1 MNTVTNL
8 SGIQKV
14 AIILSTLDADTA
26 ADVIKEFDDEQIAA
40 ISGEMTKLDR
50 VDKALVEMVL
60 DDLSKELKLNR
71 TGVKYDN
78 NSFRKLLVKA
88 VGEPKTEEILMS
100 IEDGTLFPAP
110 FFPLKEASEEEL
122 LRILVGEH
130 PQTIA
135 LVLSYVDSQ
144 RAAKVLIQ
152 FPAELQADIIMRI
165 ATMEPPPL
173 KLLNQVN
180 EVVLSK
186 VKNDDRRQKTP
197 AKKKFKLA
205 SEIIGGM
212 EGPADKNVVDMI
224 SHKNP
229 ELADE
234 IKKLLFTFEDVIYV
248 QDDAFRKVLTE
259 VDNGII
265 ALALKTANEEIE
277 KKFFSNMS
285 KRVGDSVREEREL
298 LGPRLLSEVE
308 AAQQQVVDAIKRLE
322 AKGESIVKKK
332 GAKGSAEKFV

>member
-1 MNTVTNL
+1 MVRKI

-14 AIILSTLDADTA
+14 AIILSTLDAETA
-26 ADVIKEFDDEQIAA
+26 ATLIKEFNDEEIAA
-40 ISGEMTKLDR
+40 ISGEMTNFDR
-50 VDKALVEMVL
+50 IDKELVETVL
-60 DDLSKELKLNR
+60 DDLSKELKLNKKA
-71 TGVKYDN
+71 VKYDN
-78 NSFRKLLVKA
+78 NSFKKLLEKA
-88 VGEPKTEEILMS
+88 VGAQKSEEILTS
-100 IEDGTLFPAP
+100 AEEGSLFPAP
-110 FFPLKEASEEEL
+110 FYPLRESSEEEL

-135 LVLSYVDSQ
+135 LVLTYVDSQ
-144 RAAKVLIQ
+144 RAAKVLVQ

-165 ATMEPPPL
+165 ATMEPPPM
-173 KLLNQVN
+173 KLLYQVN
-180 EVVLSK
+180 EVVVSK
-186 VKNDDRRQKTP
+186 IKNDDRRQKTS
-197 AKKKFKLA
+197 AKKKYKLA
-205 SEIIGGM
+205 SEIISGM
-212 EGPADKNVVDMI
+212 EGPADKNVVDLI

-248 QDDAFRKVLTE
+248 QDDAFRKILTE
-259 VDNGII
+259 VDNGVI
-265 ALALKTANEEIE
+265 ALALKTGTEEIT

-285 KRVGDSVREEREL
+285 KRVGDAIREEQEL

-332 GAKGSAEKFV
+332 GGKGSVEKFV

>member
-1 MNTVTNL
+1 MNAVKNL
-8 SGIQKV
+8 TGIQKV

-26 ADVIKEFDDEQIAA
+26 ANVIKEFDDVQIAA
-40 ISGEMTKLDR
+40 ISSEMTKFNR
-50 VDKALVEMVL
+50 IDKELVETVL
-60 DDLSKELKLNR
+60 NDLSKELKLNKKI
-71 TGVKYDN
+71 VKYDN
-78 NSFRKLLVKA
+78 HSFKKLLAKA
-88 VGEPKTEEILMS
+88 VGTQKSEEILTS
-100 IEDGTLFPAP
+100 VEEGTLFPMP
-110 FFPLKEASEEEL
+110 FFPLRESSEEEL

-135 LVLSYVDSQ
+135 LVLSYVESQ
-144 RAAKVLIQ
+144 RAAKVLVQ
-152 FPAELQADIIMRI
+152 FPSELQADIIMRI
-165 ATMEPPPL
+165 ATMEPPL
-173 KLLNQVN
+173 VKLLYQVN
-180 EVVLSK
+180 EIVLSK

-197 AKKKFKLA
+197 AKKKYKLA

-212 EGPADKNVVDMI
+212 EGPADKNVVDLI

-234 IKKLLFTFEDVIYV
+234 IKKLLFTFEDVVFV

-259 VDNGII
+259 VDNGVI
-265 ALALKTANEEIE
+265 ALALKTANEEVA

-285 KRVGDSVREEREL
+285 KRVGDAVREEQEL

-308 AAQQQVVDAIKRLE
+308 AAQQQIVEAIKRLE

-332 GAKGSAEKFV
+332 GGKGSVDKFV

>member
-1 MNTVTNL
+1 MNTEKKLT
-8 SGIQKV
+8 GIQKV

-26 ADVIKEFDDEQIAA
+26 ANVIKEFDDEQIAA
-40 ISGEMTKLDR
+40 ISGEMTKFDR
-50 VDKALVEMVL
+50 IDKGLVETVL
-60 DDLSKELKLNR
+60 NDLSKELKFNNKA
-71 TGVKYDN
+71 VKYDN
-78 NSFRKLLVKA
+78 NSFKKLLAKA
-88 VGEPKTEEILMS
+88 VGAQKSEEILTS
-100 IEDGTLFPAP
+100 VEEGTLFPAP
-110 FFPLKEASEEEL
+110 FYPLRESSEEEL

-135 LVLSYVDSQ
+135 LVLSYIDPQ
-144 RAAKVLIQ
+144 RAAKVLVQ

-165 ATMEPPPL
+165 STMEPPPL
-173 KLLNQVN
+173 KLLYQVN
-180 EVVLSK
+180 EVVASK
-186 VKNDDRRQKTP
+186 VKNEDRRQKTS
-197 AKKKFKLA
+197 AKKKYKLV
-205 SEIIGGM
+205 SEIISGM
-212 EGPADKNVVDMI
+212 EGPADKNVIDLI

-259 VDNGII
+259 VDNGVI

-285 KRVGDSVREEREL
+285 KRVGDAVKEEREL

-308 AAQQQVVDAIKRLE
+308 AAQQQIVEAIKRLE

-332 GAKGSAEKFV
+332 GGKGSVDKFV